1 MASKGQTIQ
10 MSDQEGTYE
19 ISLLE
24 MDFAKAYV
32 SNGYNATKAYAA
44 THPDATPA
52 SCNTNGC
59 KWARREH
66 VVRYIEQLRK
76 EAFDSLHIDAYRVLE
91 ELAEIG
97 FAPKGDED
105 YNTTCKIKA
114 LELLGKHLQLFEGKK
129 EEAIEQVIRVSIEG
143 E

>member
-1 MASKGQTIQ
+1 MRKLQFEDPVGVNIK
-10 MSDQEGTYE
+10 MSNE
-19 ISLLE
+19 LL
-24 MDFAKAYV
+24 
-32 SNGYNATKAYAA
+32 
-44 THPDATPA
+44 
-52 SCNTNGC
+52 
-59 KWARREH
+59 
-66 VVRYIEQLRK
+66 QLLRK
-76 EAFDSLHIDAYRVLE
+76 EAFDALHIDAYRVLE

-129 EEAIEQVIRVSIEG
+129 EEATEQIIRVSIEG

>member
-1 MASKGQTIQ
+1 MASKGQKIKVI
-10 MSDQEGTYE
+10 DNNGEYE

-24 MDFAKAYV
+24 MDFAKAYI

-44 THPDATPA
+44 THPEASAT

-59 KWARREH
+59 KRARREN
-66 VVRYIEQLRK
+66 VSRYVEQLRK
-76 EAFDSLHIDAYRVLE
+76 EAFDALHIDAYRVLE

-129 EEAIEQVIRVSIEG
+129 EEATEQIIRVSIEG